1 MVPTQGGPGM
11 KRFQSIGV
19 LLSAITGLLV
29 VLLVSVFAYSAKQAY
44 DRRESAVRLLKAV
57 DVLSDVFAAQEALRF
72 EEGEVGTALS
82 LPGPVSATM
91 RAKLEALHK
100 TSERALR
107 ETHQDSSL
115 ETGGGIEAVPNLTH
129 IRAAWILFEKRYG
142 EAMTQLALPLPQ
154 RSATIHADWPAA
166 MNGLVTVINLR
177 TRVRSMYIADA
188 SALNNEMMKIIRMDW
203 SMRETMGRDRLL
215 IARAIISGKK
225 LTSEEL
231 QQFAE
236 QEGNLNYPWGV
247 LSSDRTDLPTFPAQL
262 ADDVDNVA
270 KVDFGQVRA
279 VRHEILNALG
289 SGKPS
294 PLSAVEWLSV
304 SDRGL
309 IAITDVSRRG
319 FALTRKS
326 MVDSLNQANGEF
338 DLALLLMILSIS
350 LASSTLVYVI
360 VRVIRPLRVITS
372 AMQSVAGSDL
382 DHPIPFLKRRDEIGQ
397 FARSLRLFRD
407 NIIEK
412 RKLEGALRDNL
423 IAKETAEASSK
434 VKSQFLANMS
444 HELRTPLNA
453 IIGFSDLLQNQMFGP
468 LQKQYRDYA
477 VIINES
483 GNHLLNL
490 VSDIL
495 DIAKIE
501 AGKFVLDFQNIDLT
515 ESVAYCI
522 RLVKKRADER
532 GIKLVTLLPAQGL
545 TFMADHRAFRQILL
559 NLLTNAIKFSR
570 PGDEVEVSA
579 RISGE
584 RLALTVRDHGIG
596 MSESLL
602 ARVGR
607 PFEQAINDPVHA
619 REGTGLGLSL
629 VRSLVTQH
637 GGILNIESREGAGTT
652 VTCELPLAQA
662 ASDAAEAAA

>member
-1 MVPTQGGPGM
+1 MTELARPLPERNATIRADWAQAM
-11 KRFQSIGV
+11 N
-19 LLSAITGLLV
+19 TLV
-29 VLLVSVFAYSAKQAY
+29 V
-44 DRRESAVRLLKAV
+44 E
-57 DVLSDVFAAQEALRF
+57 
-72 EEGEVGTALS
+72 
-82 LPGPVSATM
+82 
-91 RAKLEALHK
+91 
-100 TSERALR
+100 
-107 ETHQDSSL
+107 
-115 ETGGGIEAVPNLTH
+115 
-129 IRAAWILFEKRYG
+129 
-142 EAMTQLALPLPQ
+142 
-154 RSATIHADWPAA
+154 
-166 MNGLVTVINLR
+166 INLR

-188 SALNNEMMKIIRMDW
+188 SALNNEMTKIIRMAW
-203 SMRETMGRDRLL
+203 SMREILGRDRLA
-215 IARAIISGKK
+215 IARAIIAGKR
-225 LTSEEL
+225 LSSDEL

-247 LSSDRTDLPTFPAQL
+247 LSSDRTDLPTFPAAL
-262 ADDVDNVA
+262 AKAVDNVSN
-270 KVDFGQVRA
+270 VYFQH
-279 VRHEILNALG
+279 VRHVRRGI
-289 SGKPS
+289 
-294 PLSAVEWLSV
+294 LSALENGRPAPLPALDWLAE

-309 IAITDVSRRG
+309 IAITDVSREA
-319 FALTRKS
+319 FALTREG
-326 MVDSLNQANGEF
+326 MARSLNAANREF
-338 DLALLLMILSIS
+338 DIALLLMVLSIS
-350 LASSTLVYVI
+350 LASFTLIYVI
-360 VRVIRPLRVITS
+360 VQLIRPLRVIIG

-382 DHPIPFLKRRDEIGQ
+382 GHPIPFLQRRDEIGQ

-412 RKLEGALRDNL
+412 RRLEEALRENL

-477 VIINES
+477 TIINES

-501 AGKFVLDFQNIDLT
+501 AGKFVLDFQSIDLT
-515 ESVAYCI
+515 ESVAYCV

-545 TFMADHRAFRQILL
+545 LFTADQRAFRQILL

-570 PGDEVEVSA
+570 PGDEVEITA
-579 RISGE
+579 RVSGE
-584 RLALTVRDHGIG
+584 RLAITVRDHGIG

-602 ARVGR
+602 ARIGR

-637 GGILNIESREGAGTT
+637 GGGINIESREGSGTS
-652 VTCELPLAQA
+652 VTFELPLTQA
-662 ASDAAEAAA
+662 VAKAADAAA